1 MSMEDRA
8 LAARQE
14 QQDEQRERAHEL
26 DRLRDEEALVATL
39 VATAAEVVFRNDPR
53 DGDPIVTFARLR
65 ERTAAYV
72 TARDTA
78 DNYQREHGL

>member
-14 QQDEQRERAHEL
+14 AQDEQRERAHEL
-26 DRLRDEEALVATL
+26 DRLRDEEVLAATL
-39 VATAAEVVFRNDPR
+39 VATASETLRREWRDVDPPEFVYQWR
-53 DGDPIVTFARLR
+53 DRVDQ
-65 ERTAAYV
+65 YV

-78 DNYQREHGL
+78 DAYQREHGL